1 MSRPPPCARRTAAPA
16 LLLVGLAGLASCA
29 VQSRYRR
36 PDAVVPAA
44 WEGAA
49 AGAGAA
55 AASGGAWWARFQD
68 PALEALERE
77 ALRQNGDLAVAA
89 LKVRRARLTAGLA
102 AGDRLPTLGAAA
114 SAGASLPL
122 DGSRAT
128 GQYSVT
134 GTASWELDLWGR
146 LASLHGAADWEAAA
160 TEQDRQAAA
169 LTLTGTTADLHW
181 KVGYLRQ
188 RSTLAEQSTAAARRA
203 LELAQARLS
212 AGAGTG
218 LDVAQA
224 EQVLATQDASQEQL
238 AQQLGEARRA
248 LALLFDGDPSAAR
261 PEAEALPEGELPE
274 VEAGLPAELVGRR
287 PDLRAAEA
295 RLRATLATSDATRAA
310 VYPTFTLT
318 GSLGS
323 SSDALVRVLENP
335 VAALGAGLV
344 LPFVNWRQ
352 QQRRVEISELQH
364 QEAVIGFRRA
374 LYQAFAEV
382 EDALSARARLRA
394 RAGKLGQALA
404 AARRAERLAELRF
417 REGAVA
423 LQIWLDAQETRRQ
436 AEVSLAGNRLSELQN
451 HVALVEALGGDA
463 LAAAPAP

>member
-1 MSRPPPCARRTAAPA
+1 MTRDLRGPQRPAAAA
-16 LLLVGLAGLASCA
+16 LLLAGLLGLASCA
-29 VQSRYRR
+29 VRSQYRR
-36 PDAVVPAA
+36 PEAVVPPA

-49 AGAGAA
+49 AGAAPADGAA
-55 AASGGAWWARFQD
+55 WWIRFQD

-102 AGDRLPTLGAAA
+102 AGDQLPTLAVEA
-114 SAGASLPL
+114 SAGLRRPL
-122 DGSRAT
+122 GSSRTT
-128 GQYSVT
+128 GQWSVT

-146 LASLHGAADWEAAA
+146 LASLRSAADWEAAA

-169 LTLTGTTADLHW
+169 LTLTGTTADLYW
-181 KVGYLRQ
+181 KVAYLRQ
-188 RSTLAEQSTAAARRA
+188 RSTLAEQSTSAARRA
-203 LELAQARLS
+203 LGLAQARLV
-212 AGAGTG
+212 AGAGSG

-224 EQVLATQDASQEQL
+224 EQRLATQEAAQEQL
-238 AQQLGEARRA
+238 AQQLGEASRA
-248 LALLFDGDPSAAR
+248 LALLFDGAPPASR
-261 PEAEALPEGELPE
+261 PEAGMLPEGELPP
-274 VEAGLPAELVGRR
+274 VEAGLPAGLVGRR

-310 VYPTFTLT
+310 VYPTFALT

-344 LPFVNWRQ
+344 LPFVNWKQ
-352 QQRRVEISELQH
+352 QQRRAAISELDH

-394 RAGKLGQALA
+394 RAERLGQALG

-423 LQIWLDAQETRRQ
+423 LQTWLDAQEARRQ
-436 AEVSLAGNRLSELQN
+436 AEVALAENRLSELES

-463 LAAAPAP
+463 GPAAPAP

>member
-1 MSRPPPCARRTAAPA
+1 MTGTLRARRAAPA
-16 LLLVGLAGLASCA
+16 LLVAALLGGPGCA
-29 VQSRYRR
+29 VHSQYLR
-36 PDAVVPAA
+36 PEAAVPSA
-44 WEGAA
+44 WEGAV
-49 AGAGAA
+49 AGTV
-55 AASGGAWWARFQD
+55 ASTPPGVAWWSRFQD
-68 PALEALERE
+68 PALEALERD

-102 AGDRLPTLGAAA
+102 AGDRFPTLGVEA
-114 SAGASLPL
+114 SAGLRRPL
-122 DGSRAT
+122 GSSRTT
-128 GQYSVT
+128 GQSSVT

-146 LASLHGAADWEAAA
+146 LGSLRSAADWEAAA

-169 LTLTGTTADLHW
+169 LTLTGTTADLYW
-181 KVGYLRQ
+181 KLAFLRQ

-203 LELAQARLS
+203 LELAQARLA

-224 EQVLATQDASQEQL
+224 EQSLASQEAAQEQL

-248 LALLFDGDPSAAR
+248 LALLFDGAPSAAR
-261 PEAEALPEGELPE
+261 PEAGALPEGELPP

-295 RLRATLATSDATRAA
+295 RLRAALATSDATRAA

-344 LPFVNWRQ
+344 LPFVSWKQ
-352 QQRRVEISELQH
+352 QQRKVAISELDQ

-374 LYQAFAEV
+374 LYQAFADV
-382 EDALSARARLRA
+382 EDALSARTRLRA
-394 RAGKLGQALA
+394 RAERLGQALA

-436 AEVSLAGNRLSELQN
+436 AEVALAENRLSELEN

-463 LAAAPAP
+463 AATAPAT